1 FLALAQGWKINGDN
15 VQTVEEIFAK
25 LGVANML
32 PEIDGGGSDDADIN
46 LNFVHPA
53 QMHELAVLKDAK
65 NFALG
70 VEGHGADLV
79 EKQGAAIGD
88 FKQALLG
95 GDGAGK
101 RAFDVP

>member
-1 FLALAQGWKINGDN
+1 
-15 VQTVEEIFAK
+15 
-25 LGVANML
+25 
-32 PEIDGGGSDDADIN
+32 EIDVGGSDDADIN

-70 VEGHGADLV
+70 VEAHGADLV

-101 RAFDVP
+101 RAFDVPEKSGFKQVGRHGAGVHRNERSVFAGGVEV